1 MNLRFKG
8 KSAIISGGSGG
19 MGLAIVNQL
28 IEVKIKILIIDLK
41 KPPYKILNNK
51 LISFAKINLTEFTEI
66 KKAIKKFTAS
76 TKRVDYLINAAGI
89 LMFNED
95 IGVEKINVKTWN
107 KVFDINLTSMVYLL
121 KCVIPYMKKNKY
133 GSIVNISSVDALSG
147 DDKPQ
152 DAYGASKAAMIRLS
166 KSIAIQFAKKQ
177 IRSNTILPGPVETP
191 MQDRWKKDPKSKK
204 NLSKFIPLQRIGK
217 PEDIANVVIFLLSD
231 NSSYITGSEIIV
243 DGGLTAKP

>member
-1 MNLRFKG
+1 MNLKFKG

-19 MGLAIVNQL
+19 MCLAIVCKL
-28 IEVKIKILIIDLK
+28 IEAKIRILIIDIK
-41 KPPYKILNNK
+41 EPPKKILNNK
-51 LISFAKINLTEFTEI
+51 LISFAKIDLTEFIEI
-66 KKAIKKFTAS
+66 KKTVKKFTDS

-95 IGVEKINVKTWN
+95 IGVEKINIKVWN

-121 KCVIPYMKKNKY
+121 KCVIPFMKKNKY

-166 KSIAIQFAKKQ
+166 KSIAIQFAKNQ

-204 NLSKFIPLQRIGK
+204 NLSKFIPLQRIGR

-231 NSSYITGSEIIV
+231 NSDYITGSEITV

>member
-1 MNLRFKG
+1 MNLKFKG

-19 MGLAIVNQL
+19 MGLAIVGKL
-28 IEVKIKILIIDLK
+28 IEAKIRILIIDIK
-41 KPPYKILNNK
+41 EPPKKILNNK
-51 LISFAKINLTEFTEI
+51 LISFAKIDLTEFIEI
-66 KKAIKKFTAS
+66 KKAVKKFTDS

-95 IGVEKINVKTWN
+95 IGVEKINIKVWN

-121 KCVIPYMKKNKY
+121 KCVIPFMKKNKY

-166 KSIAIQFAKKQ
+166 KSIAIQFAKNQ

-204 NLSKFIPLQRIGK
+204 NLSKFIPLQRIGR

-231 NSSYITGSEIIV
+231 NSDYITGSEITV

>member
-1 MNLRFKG
+1 MNLKFKG

-19 MGLAIVNQL
+19 MGLAIVGKL
-28 IEVKIKILIIDLK
+28 IEAKIRILIIDIK
-41 KPPYKILNNK
+41 EPPKKILNNK
-51 LISFAKINLTEFTEI
+51 LISFAKIDLTEFIEI
-66 KKAIKKFTAS
+66 KKAVKKFTNS

-95 IGVEKINVKTWN
+95 IGVEKINIKVWN

-121 KCVIPYMKKNKY
+121 KCVIPFMKKNKY

-166 KSIAIQFAKKQ
+166 KSIAIQFAKNQ

-204 NLSKFIPLQRIGK
+204 NLSKFIPLQRIGR

-231 NSSYITGSEIIV
+231 NSDYITGSEITV

>member
-1 MNLRFKG
+1 MNLKFKG

-19 MGLAIVNQL
+19 MGLAIVNKL
-28 IEVKIKILIIDLK
+28 IKAKIRTLIIDIK
-41 KPPYKILNNK
+41 EPPKKILENK
-51 LISFAKINLTEFTEI
+51 LINFAKIDLTEFLEI
-66 KKAIKKFTAS
+66 KKAVKKFTAS

-95 IGVEKINVKTWN
+95 IGVEKINIKVWN
-107 KVFDINLTSMVYLL
+107 KVFDINLKSMVYLL
-121 KCVIPYMKKNKY
+121 KCTIPFMKKNKY

-166 KSIAIQFAKKQ
+166 KSIAIQFAKNQ

-217 PEDIANVVIFLLSD
+217 PEDIANAVIFLLSD
-231 NSSYITGSEIIV
+231 NSDYITGSEITV

>member
-1 MNLRFKG
+1 MNLIFKG

-19 MGLAIVNQL
+19 MGLAIANKL
-28 IEVKIKILIIDLK
+28 IEVKIKTLIIDLK
-41 KPPYKILNNK
+41 KPPNKILNNK

-66 KKAIKKFTAS
+66 KKAIKIFTAS

-95 IGVEKINVKTWN
+95 IGVEKINIKTWN

-121 KCVIPYMKKNKY
+121 KCVIPYMKKNKF

-147 DDKPQ
+147 DNKPQ

-177 IRSNTILPGPVETP
+177 IRSNTILPGPVDTP

-231 NSSYITGSEIIV
+231 NSGYITGSEIIV

>member
-1 MNLRFKG
+1 MNLKFKG
-8 KSAIISGGSGG
+8 NSAIISGGSGG
-19 MGLAIVNQL
+19 MGLAIVGKL
-28 IEVKIKILIIDLK
+28 IEAKIRILIIDIK
-41 KPPYKILNNK
+41 EPPKKILNNK
-51 LISFAKINLTEFTEI
+51 LISFAKIDLTEFIEI
-66 KKAIKKFTAS
+66 KKAVKKFTNS

-95 IGVEKINVKTWN
+95 IGVEKINIKVWN

-121 KCVIPYMKKNKY
+121 KCAIPFMKKNKY

-166 KSIAIQFAKKQ
+166 KSIAIQFAKNQ

-204 NLSKFIPLQRIGK
+204 NLIKFIPLQRIGR

-231 NSSYITGSEIIV
+231 NSDYITGSEITV

>member
-1 MNLRFKG
+1 MNLIFKG

-19 MGLAIVNQL
+19 MGLAIANKL
-28 IEVKIKILIIDLK
+28 IEVKIKTLIIDLK
-41 KPPYKILNNK
+41 KPPNKILNNK

-231 NSSYITGSEIIV
+231 NSGYITGSEIIV

>member
-1 MNLRFKG
+1 MNLKFKG

-19 MGLAIVNQL
+19 MGLAIVGKL
-28 IEVKIKILIIDLK
+28 IKAKIRILIIDIK
-41 KPPYKILNNK
+41 EPPKKILNNK
-51 LISFAKINLTEFTEI
+51 LISFAKIDLTEFVEI
-66 KKAIKKFTAS
+66 KKAVKKFTAS

-89 LMFNED
+89 LMFHED
-95 IGVEKINVKTWN
+95 IGVEKINIKVWN

-121 KCVIPYMKKNKY
+121 KCAIPFMKKNQY

-166 KSIAIQFAKKQ
+166 KSIAIQFAKNQ

-204 NLSKFIPLQRIGK
+204 KLSKFIPLQRIGR

-231 NSSYITGSEIIV
+231 NSDYITGSEITV

>member
-41 KPPYKILNNK
+41 KPPNKILNNK

>member
-1 MNLRFKG
+1 MNLKFKG
-8 KSAIISGGSGG
+8 KVAIISGGSGG
-19 MGLAIVNQL
+19 MGLAIVNKL
-28 IEVKIKILIIDLK
+28 IEAKIKTLIIDLN

-66 KKAIKKFTAS
+66 KKAIKKFTTS

-95 IGVEKINVKTWN
+95 IGVEKINVKVWN

-204 NLSKFIPLQRIGK
+204 SLSKFIPLQRIGK

>member
-1 MNLRFKG
+1 MNLKFKG

-19 MGLAIVNQL
+19 MGLAIVDKL
-28 IEVKIKILIIDLK
+28 IKAKIRILIIDIK
-41 KPPYKILNNK
+41 EPPKKILNNK
-51 LISFAKINLTEFTEI
+51 LISFAKIDLTEFIEI
-66 KKAIKKFTAS
+66 KKAVKKFTDS

-95 IGVEKINVKTWN
+95 IGVEKINIKVWN

-121 KCVIPYMKKNKY
+121 KCVIPFMKKNKY

-166 KSIAIQFAKKQ
+166 KSIAIQFAKNQ

-204 NLSKFIPLQRIGK
+204 NLSKFIPLQRIGR

-231 NSSYITGSEIIV
+231 NSDYITGSEITV

>member
-1 MNLRFKG
+1 MNLKFKG

-19 MGLAIVNQL
+19 MGLAIVNKL
-28 IEVKIKILIIDLK
+28 IKAKIRTLIIDIK
-41 KPPYKILNNK
+41 EPPKKILENK
-51 LISFAKINLTEFTEI
+51 LINFAKIDLTEFVEI
-66 KKAIKKFTAS
+66 KKAVKKFTAS

-95 IGVEKINVKTWN
+95 IGVEKINIKVWN
-107 KVFDINLTSMVYLL
+107 KVFEINLTSMVYLL
-121 KCVIPYMKKNKY
+121 KCVIPFMKKNKY

-166 KSIAIQFAKKQ
+166 KSIAIQFAKNQ

-191 MQDRWKKDPKSKK
+191 MQDRWKKDPKLKK
-204 NLSKFIPLQRIGK
+204 NLSKFIPLQRIGR

-231 NSSYITGSEIIV
+231 NSDYITGSEITV

>member
-28 IEVKIKILIIDLK
+28 IEVKIKTLIIDLK
-41 KPPYKILNNK
+41 KPPNKILNNK